1 MADFLSLF
9 QVGQTVELNDGRIAT
24 IRYLGQPHFA
34 EGDWIGVELES
45 LTGKN
50 DGSVQGERYF
60 DCEHGRGMFVRPT
73 VVRALEQQAQN
84 GKANGAAQVELSKR
98 LSRVQGGT
106 GLGRRESLV
115 DMAGKRQNMNAAS
128 PTPGPRAVAGSRL
141 LRSPTKSPTKQLGSA
156 AAPGAS
162 TPRTT
167 TPSMARA
174 PPSTAAKPRT
184 SVTNR
189 SSMGPPPPISATNR
203 ASRQSISGPLG
214 GPARAGGVA
223 APIMARGAGSRL
235 SLKPAQSTST
245 VGKRLSS
252 LGEGSQGDSR
262 HSSPDGRK
270 PVKPRSP
277 PTSRT
282 PDTLARKMIS
292 PTLSRASAAS
302 GPMNPPGS
310 SSSSSRGIISPP
322 ITQRPGGSGTV
333 ASREVEDLKTKLRVM
348 EKKRMEDR
356 DKLKALERIQGER
369 DKYEVIIQ
377 KLQTKYQP
385 QQQEIAD
392 LRKQIKE
399 AGAKIEEFETQQAE
413 HEIIV
418 EMATLDREMAEENAE
433 VLKTELEALKQKA
446 EELEL
451 ECEVLREEN
460 DELGQGMSPEEKTS
474 QGWLQMERQNERL
487 REALMR
493 LRDMTQ
499 QQEGELKDHIKS
511 LEEDLQELSGVKE
524 QYETTK
530 QKLAQSEANIEDLR
544 QQLDTAESAEE
555 MLEELTQRN
564 LSMSEQIEELNAT
577 IEDLESL
584 KELNDELELN
594 HVETEKQMQE
604 ELDFKDLLIAEQ
616 TRKATQLEETM
627 EDYEYTV
634 SRFRGL
640 VTNLQSDLEDMR
652 ASQQL
657 TETEAEELTNRSR
670 AMMDLNMKL
679 QLSASKA
686 QVKTIDLELRRLEAQ
701 EAAEHLAIVQ
711 LFLPE
716 AFYSERDSILA
727 LLRFKRV
734 GFKSNLLHGFVR
746 ERVNSQA
753 PQGHEDDVLAA
764 CDVLDKLTWVTAMCD
779 RFVSCISGCTVQQF
793 AKFEGALYELEPVER
808 ALNGWID
815 GLRRDELK
823 EKQCAA
829 ELHRTMALMSH
840 LAEIHISENL
850 EGYANDVQ
858 MRVLLMQSYLESTA
872 SAVSQTRAMV
882 QTKLPVAGEYD
893 GVSQYFARKTDG
905 IISHSRSAKVVV
917 GKVLRSLD
925 DLKSRS
931 LSLTPDTLPTF
942 EQCENTTKEIAF
954 YSRRLGEDLFKL
966 LSEEGR
972 TDQFTYDEVFKTM
985 GNTAEGVLGAGES
998 DAFAA
1003 FNAKLR
1009 SLTNILLELGSLASD
1024 LEMTVEF
1031 ERSPAP
1037 WVARAHELKST
1048 KVISVD
1054 VEEEIRRLKDDIHER
1069 ATQIKLRDKAIEESA
1084 VKIELLESRMRD
1096 ATKKGDC
1103 INELEKAIEQ
1113 SRIREKDLAEA
1124 IDSQVREI
1132 QTLEGELDRW
1142 KKSVND
1148 KQILGT
1154 VGSGDQE
1161 GAERAVATAREIDA
1175 LRQEI
1180 DSLQGAV
1187 RYLRQENRHLRF
1199 TEGKITQSWL
1209 FEPLTPPKT
1218 QKQEQEQLV
1227 AAEGHD
1233 LLAELLNLT
1242 STAKIYDLNKLPK
1255 NRLAW
1260 RPAKS
1265 TPRFHVLKQTEDY
1278 EAWAS
1283 WRDSVTKR
1291 GSALREIRDPIL
1303 PPKGTKPVVAKVD
1316 VRLPSLCRPSSYFP
1330 SGGLKSGYPTEIRIV
1345 NPGDFEAFR
1354 ESMGGF
1360 A

>member
-1 MADFLSLF
+1 MADTLSSF
-9 QVGQTVELNDGRIAT
+9 QVGQTVELNDGRIGT

-34 EGDWIGVELES
+34 AGDWIGVELES
-45 LTGKN
+45 PTGKN

-60 DCEHGRGMFVRPT
+60 DCEHGKGMFVRPT
-73 VVRALEQQAQN
+73 VVRVVEQPRSSRTN
-84 GKANGAAQVELSKR
+84 GVGAAQVEPLRR
-98 LSRVQGGT
+98 LSRAHGGAS
-106 GLGRRESLV
+106 LGRRESLV
-115 DMAGKRQNMNAAS
+115 DMAGKRQSVNAAS
-128 PTPGPRAVAGSRL
+128 PTPSSRAVAGSRL

-156 AAPGAS
+156 GTSGAS
-162 TPRTT
+162 TPRTA
-167 TPSMARA
+167 TPSVTRA
-174 PPSTAAKPRT
+174 PPTAAAKPRAGIA
-184 SVTNR
+184 NR
-189 SSMGPPPPISATNR
+189 SSMGPPPPVGASVR
-203 ASRQSISGPLG
+203 VSRQSISGPAG
-214 GPARAGGVA
+214 GPAKASGVTT
-223 APIMARGAGSRL
+223 PNVAREAGSRL
-235 SLKPAQSTST
+235 SLKLAQSSA
-245 VGKRLSS
+245 GKRLSS
-252 LGEGSQGDSR
+252 VGEGSQGGSGR
-262 HSSPDGRK
+262 SSPDGKKLIK
-270 PVKPRSP
+270 PKSP
-277 PTSRT
+277 PASNT
-282 PDTLARKMIS
+282 PDFLARKVIS
-292 PTLSRASAAS
+292 PALSRASAAS

-310 SSSSSRGIISPP
+310 SSSRGRASPTV
-322 ITQRPGGSGTV
+322 TQRTGAT
-333 ASREVEDLKTKLRVM
+333 AANREVEDLKTKLRVM

-369 DKYEVIIQ
+369 DKYEGIIQ

-399 AGAKIEEFETQQAE
+399 AEAKIEEFETQQTE
-413 HEIIV
+413 HEITV

-433 VLKTELEALKQKA
+433 VLRTELEALKQKT
-446 EELEL
+446 EELQL

-474 QGWLQMERQNERL
+474 QGWLQMEKQNERL

-499 QQEGELKDHIKS
+499 QQEGELRDHVKS

-524 QYETTK
+524 QYEAAK
-530 QKLAQSEANIEDLR
+530 QKLAQSETNIEDLR

-577 IEDLESL
+577 VEDLESL
-584 KELNDELELN
+584 KELNDELEIN

-604 ELDFKDLLIAEQ
+604 ELDFKDLLLGEQ
-616 TRKATQLEETM
+616 ARKVTQLEETM

-634 SRFRGL
+634 ARFREL

-716 AFYSERDSILA
+716 AFYTERDSILA

-734 GFKSNLLHGFVR
+734 GFKSNLLHGFVK

-753 PQGHEDDVLAA
+753 PLGHEDDVLAA
-764 CDVLDKLTWVTAMCD
+764 CDVLDKLVWVTAMCD
-779 RFVSCISGCTVQQF
+779 RFVNCINGCTVQQF

-808 ALNGWID
+808 ALNGWVD
-815 GLRRDELK
+815 GLRRDELN

-858 MRVLLMQSYLESTA
+858 MRVFLMQSYLESTA
-872 SAVSQTRAMV
+872 STISQTRAMV
-882 QTKLPVAGEYD
+882 QTKLPVTDDYD
-893 GVSQYFARKTDG
+893 GISQYFVKKTDG
-905 IISHSRSAKVVV
+905 IISHSRSAKVIV
-917 GKVLRSLD
+917 GKILKSLD

-931 LSLTPDTLPTF
+931 LSLMPDTLSTF
-942 EQCENTTKEIAF
+942 EQCENAAREVAF
-954 YSRRLGEDLFKL
+954 YSRRLGENLFKL

-972 TDQFTYDEVFKTM
+972 TDQFTYDEILENM
-985 GNTAEGVLGAGES
+985 GSTTEAVLGAGEN

-1003 FNAKLR
+1003 FNSRLR

-1031 ERSPAP
+1031 ERSLAP
-1037 WVARAHELKST
+1037 WVTRAHELKST
-1048 KVISVD
+1048 KVVSVD
-1054 VEEEIRRLKDDIHER
+1054 AEEEIRRLKDDVHER
-1069 ATQIKLRDKAIEESA
+1069 ATQIKLRDKVIEESA

-1096 ATKKGDC
+1096 ATKKGDY

-1113 SRIREKDLAEA
+1113 NRIREKDLSEA
-1124 IDSQVREI
+1124 IDAQVREI
-1132 QTLEGELDRW
+1132 QTLESELDRW
-1142 KKSVND
+1142 KKTAND
-1148 KQILGT
+1148 KQVLGAA
-1154 VGSGDQE
+1154 GSGDQE
-1161 GAERAVATAREIDA
+1161 GAERAVATAREMDT
-1175 LRQEI
+1175 LKREI

-1187 RYLRQENRHLRF
+1187 RYLREDNRRIRVA
-1199 TEGKITQSWL
+1199 EGKITQSWL
-1209 FEPLTPPKT
+1209 FEPLTSPKT
-1218 QKQEQEQLV
+1218 QRQQQEQLV

-1242 STAKIYDLNKLPK
+1242 SNAKIYDLNKLPK

-1265 TPRFHVLKQTEDY
+1265 TPRFHVSKQTEDY
-1278 EAWAS
+1278 EAWTS
-1283 WRDSVTKR
+1283 WRDSVIRR
-1291 GSALREIRDPIL
+1291 GSALREFCDPTL
-1303 PPKGTKPVVAKVD
+1303 PPKGTRPAMAAKVD
-1316 VRLPSLCRPSSYFP
+1316 VRIPSLYRP
-1330 SGGLKSGYPTEIRIV
+1330 GGYVPGADAKSGIPAEVRIV
-1345 NPGDFEAFR
+1345 NPGDFETFR

-1360 A
+1360 T

>member
-1 MADFLSLF
+1 MADALASF
-9 QVGQTVELNDGRIAT
+9 QVGQVVELNDGRIAT

-34 EGDWIGVELES
+34 EGDWIGVELEG

-73 VVRALEQQAQN
+73 VVRVLEQPQSGKTN
-84 GKANGAAQVELSKR
+84 GVGVAQVGPLKR
-98 LSRVQGGT
+98 VSRVQSGA
-106 GLGRRESLV
+106 GLGRRESPV
-115 DMAGKRQNMNAAS
+115 YMAGKRRSMNAAS
-128 PTPGPRAVAGSRL
+128 PTPGPRPVGGPRL

-156 AAPGAS
+156 VTSGAS

-167 TPSMARA
+167 TPSLTRV
-174 PPSTAAKPRT
+174 PPTTAAKPRT
-184 SVTNR
+184 SVSNR
-189 SSMGPPPPISATNR
+189 ISMGPPPPVSASAR
-203 ASRQSISGPLG
+203 ASRQSISGPG
-214 GPARAGGVA
+214 GVPPRAGGA
-223 APIMARGAGSRL
+223 TAPSIARGPGSRL
-235 SLKPAQSTST
+235 SIKPVLPTA
-245 VGKRLSS
+245 GKKLSS
-252 LGEGSQGDSR
+252 LGEISRGGSGR
-262 HSSPDGRK
+262 SSPDGRK
-270 PVKPRSP
+270 GVKSRSP
-277 PTSRT
+277 PTSGT
-282 PDTLARKMIS
+282 PDSLGQRMIS
-292 PTLSRASAAS
+292 PELSRASAAS

-310 SSSSSRGIISPP
+310 TSSHGMASPTV
-322 ITQRPGGSGTV
+322 TQRLGGSGTA
-333 ASREVEDLKTKLRVM
+333 ASREVEDLKTKLRMM

-369 DKYEVIIQ
+369 DKYEGIIQ

-385 QQQEIAD
+385 QQQELAD

-399 AGAKIEEFETQQAE
+399 ADAKIEEFETQQAE
-413 HEIIV
+413 HEIVV

-433 VLKTELEALKQKA
+433 VLKTGLEALKQKA

-460 DELGQGMSPEEKTS
+460 DELSQGMSPEEKTS

-493 LRDMTQ
+493 LRDLTQ
-499 QQEGELKDHIKS
+499 QQESELKDHIKS

-564 LSMSEQIEELNAT
+564 LSMSEQVEELNAT

-604 ELDFKDLLIAEQ
+604 ELDFKDLLIGEQ
-616 TRKATQLEETM
+616 IRKATQLEETM
-627 EDYEYTV
+627 EDYEYTIA
-634 SRFRGL
+634 RFRGL

-657 TETEAEELTNRSR
+657 TEVEAEELTNRSR

-711 LFLPE
+711 LYLPE
-716 AFYSERDSILA
+716 AFHTERDSVLA

-746 ERVNSQA
+746 ERVNSHA
-753 PQGHEDDVLAA
+753 PLGHEDDVLAA

-793 AKFEGALYELEPVER
+793 GKFEGALYELEPVER

-829 ELHRTMALMSH
+829 ELHRTMALLSH

-850 EGYANDVQ
+850 EAYANDVQ

-893 GVSQYFARKTDG
+893 DISQYFAKKADG

-917 GKVLRSLD
+917 GKVIRSLD

-942 EQCENTTKEIAF
+942 EQCEDATKEIAF

-972 TDQFTYDEVFKTM
+972 TEQFTYDEVLKTM
-985 GNTAEGVLGAGES
+985 GDTTEAVLGSGEN

-1003 FNAKLR
+1003 FNATLR
-1009 SLTNILLELGSLASD
+1009 SLTNILLEMGSLASD

-1037 WVARAHELKST
+1037 WVTRAHELKST

-1054 VEEEIRRLKDDIHER
+1054 AEEEMRRLRDDIHER
-1069 ATQIKLRDKAIEESA
+1069 ATQIKLRDKVIEESA

-1096 ATKKGDC
+1096 ATKRGDC
-1103 INELEKAIEQ
+1103 INELEKSLEQ
-1113 SRIREKDLAEA
+1113 SRIQEKDLAEA
-1124 IDSQVREI
+1124 IDAQVREI
-1132 QTLEGELDRW
+1132 QALESELDRW
-1142 KKSVND
+1142 KKAANE
-1148 KQILGT
+1148 KHILGII
-1154 VGSGDQE
+1154 GGGDQE
-1161 GAERAVATAREIDA
+1161 GAERAVATAREMGA
-1175 LRQEI
+1175 LKWEI

-1187 RYLRQENRHLRF
+1187 RYLREDNRRLRI
-1199 TEGKITQSWL
+1199 TEGRTTQAWL
-1209 FEPLTPPKT
+1209 FEPLTPQKT
-1218 QKQEQEQLV
+1218 QKQQQEQLV
-1227 AAEGHD
+1227 TAEGHD
-1233 LLAELLNLT
+1233 LLVELLNLT
-1242 STAKIYDLNKLPK
+1242 SNAKIHDLGKVPG

-1283 WRDSVTKR
+1283 WRDSVIRR
-1291 GSALREIRDPIL
+1291 GSALRDIRDPTL
-1303 PPKGTKPVVAKVD
+1303 PPKGTKPVMAAKVD
-1316 VRLPSLCRPSSYFP
+1316 IRVPSLCSPSLRFP
-1330 SGGLKSGYPTEIRIV
+1330 VRGVKPGIPAKIQIV
-1345 NPGDFEAFR
+1345 NPRDFDTFR
-1354 ESMGGF
+1354 ESIGGF